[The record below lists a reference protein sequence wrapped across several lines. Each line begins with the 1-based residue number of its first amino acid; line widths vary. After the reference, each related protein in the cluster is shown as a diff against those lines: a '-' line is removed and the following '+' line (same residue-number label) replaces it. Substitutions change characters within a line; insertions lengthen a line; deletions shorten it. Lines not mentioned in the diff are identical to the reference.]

1 MERNSDVKLYAY
13 ENGIKLWMIAEKLGI
28 TDSTFSRRL
37 RKKLSLEDK
46 EKIFKIVDD
55 LKRGGRCNE

>member
-37 RKKLSLEDK
+37 RKDLSLEDK
-46 EKIFKIVDD
+46 ERIFKIVDD

>member
-37 RKKLSLEDK
+37 RKDLSLEDK
-46 EKIFKIVDD
+46 ERIFKIVDD
-55 LKRGGRCNE
+55 LKRGR